1 MKPVEKDSKFMTAK
15 LILLYCDAVKIY
27 VIILVMNKRQNE
39 KKYKGNYRVDIDI
52 GNYRIDIDIREI
64 ESLSQNMRREELF

>member
-27 VIILVMNKRQNE
+27 VIILVMNKR
-39 KKYKGNYRVDIDI
+39 
-52 GNYRIDIDIREI
+52 
-64 ESLSQNMRREELF
+64 